1 MNRERRRET
10 VRAAAVTLASAGGLA
25 LCGALDAPPALL
37 TVALVG
43 CVALAAAAPVGAL
56 GAVVVALPWFYSPV
70 PVGTAE
76 FPASELL
83 LATALIGLGLH
94 FLAAEMINIRSWGQA
109 TRRPSRLFADLGLR
123 TIVARVGRSRTWVA
137 ATSLAALG
145 LLHLLWLHERT
156 PFDAAAREWRWTL
169 LEPAL
174 LVAACAAIATPR
186 SRTYLAG
193 CLVVGAGLAALA
205 GLVEVLAGGGVVAD
219 GARRATGPYPHPNA
233 LALYL
238 VRGWALV
245 AAWWVWEPRHR
256 AWLTL
261 PVVLTTLGLAA
272 TLSRGALAAA
282 VVAGFIIALRAA
294 PRLRLFAAIVGG
306 GLVALLIAV
315 ASGRMLDTFSGGS
328 ASLRLEIWRS
338 AFGMVRDAPVWGYG
352 PDGFLYSYAPRYV
365 SPSAWAERFT
375 AHAHNLLLDAWIRLG
390 IIGAAIVAV
399 ALVACLLVVYQRVL
413 RRDGGHGLDTVALV
427 ALVTVF
433 VHGMVDNAY
442 FGHDLAMSTWLLMWL
457 AVDRR
462 GNAVEGDS
470 VSGAHPG
477 DRRRRLYRLAPV

>member
-1 MNRERRRET
+1 
-10 VRAAAVTLASAGGLA
+10 
-25 LCGALDAPPALL
+25 
-37 TVALVG
+37 
-43 CVALAAAAPVGAL
+43 
-56 GAVVVALPWFYSPV
+56 
-70 PVGTAE
+70 
-76 FPASELL
+76 
-83 LATALIGLGLH
+83 
-94 FLAAEMINIRSWGQA
+94 
-109 TRRPSRLFADLGLR
+109 
-123 TIVARVGRSRTWVA
+123 
-137 ATSLAALG
+137 
-145 LLHLLWLHERT
+145 
-156 PFDAAAREWRWTL
+156 
-169 LEPAL
+169 
-174 LVAACAAIATPR
+174 
-186 SRTYLAG
+186 
-193 CLVVGAGLAALA
+193 
-205 GLVEVLAGGGVVAD
+205 
-219 GARRATGPYPHPNA
+219 
-233 LALYL
+233 
-238 VRGWALV
+238 
-245 AAWWVWEPRHR
+245 
-256 AWLTL
+256 
-261 PVVLTTLGLAA
+261 
-272 TLSRGALAAA
+272 
-282 VVAGFIIALRAA
+282 
-294 PRLRLFAAIVGG
+294 
-306 GLVALLIAV
+306 
-315 ASGRMLDTFSGGS
+315 MLDTFSGGS